1 MCIKNLKYWFGKNGH
16 RSDHTKFHRDV
27 AHPKILQDIIAR
39 GIEKKKRDLK
49 IVGGFAFTLEKLCV
63 CDRSCGGIMC
73 RAINVFTL
81 KGNSW

>member
-1 MCIKNLKYWFGKNGH
+1 MDTDQIIRNFTGTSL
-16 RSDHTKFHRDV
+16 TQ
-27 AHPKILQDIIAR
+27 KILQDIVAR